1 METVEDLLTVPA
13 DVQQQMDSLF
23 QRALDKVNSVSVSRA
38 SQVQRWLLLSRDFSG
53 GGGELGPTLKL
64 RRAIV
69 FKMYQ
74 REIEALYQRLSNLL
88 LLSEHCFHSDS
99 SYSYMGRVG
108 HPKKGCPIQLFKNLF
123 AKRSIL
129 AKIAFLR
136 DF

>member
-38 SQVQRWLLLSRDFSG
+38 SQVQRWLLLPRDFSV

-108 HPKKGCPIQLFKNLF
+108 HEEGLSD
-123 AKRSIL
+123 SIVQ
-129 AKIAFLR
+129 KPFCEKVN
-136 DF
+136 F